1 MARSQVMVQLTDEIV
16 DLLDREGAH
25 RHLSRSALI
34 REAVL
39 THLAEARVDLI
50 GQAIAGGYERVP
62 PLTPDGWGDLDAQG
76 ETSTRELLQRLDA
89 EERAEGHGSW

>member
-1 MARSQVMVQLTDEIV
+1 MPRSWCSSPTNSS
-16 DLLDREGAH
+16 LLDREAAQ

-50 GQAIAGGYERVP
+50 GRAIVAGYERVP

-76 ETSTRELLQRLDA
+76 EASTGELLQRVDA
-89 EERAEGHGSW
+89 EERVEGHGPW